1 MKKKIFRSR
10 DVIFYEDQTIL
21 DCERLKRL
29 KLSVM
34 VLLILQLFI
43 FLCSVL

>member
-10 DVIFYEDQTIL
+10 DVIFYEDQTIQIVR
-21 DCERLKRL
+21 RLKRL